1 MKKGR
6 KFYENENLIIYV
18 GTAIFFILAISVG
31 IVMYMT
37 TKANS
42 KVGNETGKS
51 TTENIE
57 NVEDASSNI
66 GKTVEVLIEEK
77 KDGFSYGHTGNYL
90 HVKTKNNLEHNT
102 FHNLKITDI
111 DYPYCIG
118 E

>member
-57 NVEDASSNI
+57 NVEWFLENYPYEMESLNPSLCEELHSETTEK
-66 GKTVEVLIEEK
+66 GYLQLLPGVHKT
-77 KDGFSYGHTGNYL
+77 DGFFL
-90 HVKTKNNLEHNT
+90 ARFRKK
-102 FHNLKITDI
+102 
-111 DYPYCIG
+111 
-118 E
+118 